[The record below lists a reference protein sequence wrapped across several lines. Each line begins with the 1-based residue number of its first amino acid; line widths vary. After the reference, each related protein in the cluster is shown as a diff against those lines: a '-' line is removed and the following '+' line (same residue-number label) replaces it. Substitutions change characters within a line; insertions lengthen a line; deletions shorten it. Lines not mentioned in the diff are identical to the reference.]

1 MTTAVVIVAIAALT
15 GLGVLALLVLVLVAI
30 HDEDRHM
37 SLTSSIPRTR
47 TEAVTRRLLGV
58 GIRAPGNNRTPSG
71 SDLP

>member
-1 MTTAVVIVAIAALT
+1 MIAAIAALLI
-15 GLGVLALLVLVLVAI
+15 GLGVLALLVIVLIAI

-37 SLTSSIPRTR
+37 SLTSTPRTR

-58 GIRAPGNNRTPSG
+58 GVRTPGPCPGNDQIPPG